1 MRATRG
7 RAGQAA
13 TSTEN
18 GAEADASAPP
28 QQRMQAIVRHE
39 YGSADVLRVE
49 EIDRPT
55 ISADEVLIRV
65 HAAGMDRGTWHL
77 MAGMPYLFRLM
88 GPGLRKPKNPVLG
101 LDVAGTV
108 VAVGSDVTRFK
119 VGDEVFGISRGSFAE
134 YAAAREDKL
143 ARKPANLTFE
153 QAAVVAISG
162 LTALQSLL
170 DVGRLQAGQHVLIV
184 GASGGVGS
192 YAVQIAKASG
202 AEVTGVCSTAKVDL
216 VRSLGADHVIDYTR
230 DDFAAGP
237 QRYDLILDIGG
248 NSPLPRLRRALAPS
262 GTLVLVGGEDGDR
275 WTGGMGRQ
283 LRAVALSPF
292 VRQRLT
298 MKTPREH
305 YADLERLAQLI
316 ETGQLTPTI
325 DKTYPLDKA
334 PEAMRHLQAG
344 QARGKIAIAVTQPNR
359 PLEG

>member
-1 MRATRG
+1 MRTKTG
-7 RAGQAA
+7 RAGRAA
-13 TSTEN
+13 TPAGN
-18 GAEADASAPP
+18 GAETTVSAPQ

-55 ISADEVLIRV
+55 IRSDEVLIRV
-65 HAAGMDRGTWHL
+65 HAAGLDRGTWHF

-88 GPGLRKPKNPVLG
+88 GPGVRKPKNPVLG

-108 VAVGSDVTRFK
+108 AAVGADVTRFE

-143 ARKPANLTFE
+143 ARKPANLTFD
-153 QAAVVAISG
+153 QAAVLPISG

-170 DVGRLQAGQHVLIV
+170 DVGRLKAGQHVLIV

-192 YAVQIAKASG
+192 YSVQIAKASG

-216 VRSLGADHVIDYTR
+216 VRSLGADHVLDYTR
-230 DDFAAGP
+230 DDFATGP

-283 LRAVALSPF
+283 LQAVALSPF
-292 VRQRLT
+292 VPQRLT
-298 MKTPREH
+298 MKAPNEN
-305 YADLERLAQLI
+305 YADLERLARLT
-316 ETGQLTPTI
+316 EAGQLTPAI
-325 DKTYPLDKA
+325 DKTYPLDQA

-344 QARGKIAIAVTQPNR
+344 QARGKIVITVAQAK
-359 PLEG
+359 

>member
-7 RAGQAA
+7 RAGSAA
-13 TSTEN
+13 TPTGN

-28 QQRMQAIVRHE
+28 QQQMQAIVRHE
-39 YGSADVLRVE
+39 YGSADVVRVE
-49 EIDRPT
+49 EMDRPT

-108 VAVGSDVTRFK
+108 VAVGAEVTRFK

-216 VRSLGADHVIDYTR
+216 VRSLGADHVLDYSR
-230 DDFAAGP
+230 QDFAAGP

-248 NSPLPRLRRALAPS
+248 NSALPRLRRALAPT

-283 LRAVALSPF
+283 LRAIALSPF

-305 YADLERLAQLI
+305 YTDLERLAQLI
-316 ETGQLTPTI
+316 EAGQLTPTI
-325 DKTYPLDKA
+325 DKTYPLDQA
-334 PEAMRHLQAG
+334 PDAMRHLQAG
-344 QARGKIAIAVTQPNR
+344 QARGKIVIAVTHPGR
-359 PLEG
+359 PPEG

>member
-1 MRATRG
+1 MKATSG
-7 RAGQAA
+7 RSDQAA
-13 TSTEN
+13 TLAANAAETAASTR
-18 GAEADASAPP
+18 S
-28 QQRMQAIVRHE
+28 QQRMRAIVQHE

-55 ISADEVLIRV
+55 IKSDEVLIRV
-65 HAAGMDRGTWHL
+65 HAAGLDRGTWHF

-88 GPGLRKPKNPVLG
+88 GPGVRKPKNPVLG

-108 VAVGSDVTRFK
+108 VAVGADVSRFG

-143 ARKPANLTFE
+143 ARKPAKLPFD
-153 QAAVVAISG
+153 QAAVVAVSG

-170 DVGRLQAGQHVLIV
+170 DVGRLESGQHVLIV
-184 GASGGVGS
+184 GASGGVGT

-216 VRSLGADHVIDYTR
+216 VRSIGADHVVDYTR

-292 VRQRLT
+292 LRQRLT
-298 MKTPREH
+298 MKIAKEN
-305 YADLERLAQLI
+305 YIDLERLARLL
-316 ETGQLTPTI
+316 ESGELTPTI
-325 DKTYPLDKA
+325 DETYPLDQA
-334 PEAMRHLQAG
+334 PDAMRRLEAG
-344 QARGKIAIAVTQPNR
+344 HARGKIVIAIT
-359 PLEG
+359 

>member
-1 MRATRG
+1 MRATTG
-7 RAGQAA
+7 GAGTASTPAVDRAAA
-13 TSTEN
+13 T
-18 GAEADASAPP
+18 ASAPLQP
-28 QQRMQAIVRHE
+28 RMQAVVQHE
-39 YGSADVLRVE
+39 FGSADVLRVE
-49 EIDRPT
+49 EIVRPT
-55 ISADEVLIRV
+55 VSADEVLIRV
-65 HAAGMDRGTWHL
+65 HAAGLDRGTWHF
-77 MAGMPYLFRLM
+77 MAGMPYLFRLL
-88 GPGLRKPKNPVLG
+88 GAGFRTPKNPVLG

-108 VAVGSDVTRFK
+108 VAVGAEVTRFE
-119 VGDEVFGISRGSFAE
+119 VGDQVFGIGKGSFAE

-143 ARKPANLTFE
+143 AHKPANLSFG
-153 QAAVVAISG
+153 QAAVVPISG

-184 GASGGVGS
+184 GASGGVGT

-248 NSPLPRLRRALAPS
+248 NSPLRRLRRALAPT

-283 LRAVALSPF
+283 LQAVALSPF

-298 MKTPREH
+298 MKTPSEQ
-305 YADLERLAQLI
+305 YTDLERLGRLI
-316 ETGQLTPTI
+316 EAGELTPTI
-325 DKTYPLDKA
+325 DKTYPLDQA
-334 PEAMRHLQAG
+334 PNAMRHLQAG
-344 QARGKIAIAVTQPNR
+344 QARGKLLIAVAQAR
-359 PLEG
+359 

>member
-1 MRATRG
+1 M
-7 RAGQAA
+7 
-13 TSTEN
+13 STEN
-18 GAEADASAPP
+18 DAEADASASP
-28 QQRMQAIVRHE
+28 QQRMRAIVRHE

-65 HAAGMDRGTWHL
+65 HTAGMDRGTWHL

-88 GPGLRKPKNPVLG
+88 GPGIRTPKNPVLG

-108 VAVGSDVTRFK
+108 EAVGADVTRFE
-119 VGDEVFGISRGSFAE
+119 VGDEVFGISRGSFAQ

-143 ARKPANLTFE
+143 VRKPANITFD
-153 QAAVVAISG
+153 QAAVVPISG

-170 DVGRLQAGQHVLIV
+170 DVGRLEADQHVLIV
-184 GASGGVGS
+184 GASGGVGT

-202 AEVTGVCSTAKVDL
+202 AEVTGVCSPAKVDL
-216 VRSLGADHVIDYTR
+216 VRAIGADHVLDYTR

-298 MKTPREH
+298 MKTPNENH
-305 YADLERLAQLI
+305 TDLERLARLI
-316 ETGQLTPTI
+316 EAGKLTPTI
-325 DKTYPLDKA
+325 DKTYPLDQA
-334 PEAMRHLQAG
+334 PDAMRHLETG
-344 QARGKIAIAVTQPNR
+344 QARGKVVIAIT
-359 PLEG
+359 